1 MTPDRYNRQNSYDR
15 SGGYT
20 SARPRVSRQARR
32 AARRRRQIMRVC
44 VVLCILLV
52 LLLLAGAVFALIER
66 APASTPAPSVEPP
79 AQSLPV
85 PESEPE
91 EAAEVPAE
99 PEYTLHTTPATAQVD
114 ASFPSQYVIL
124 ADLETGE
131 ILAQREAT
139 ARISPASMTKILTL
153 LVAVEHIDDLDAAF
167 TMTQAMEDYCF
178 ANSCSVVGYKVGEQ
192 ASLRE
197 LLYGC
202 IMNSGA
208 DACLGLA
215 EAAAGSHE
223 AFLGLMNEK
232 LEELGLAETAHF
244 TNCVGLYDPE
254 HYCTVADMALML
266 KAALENDLCREVL
279 SARTTSTAPT
289 PEHPE
294 EQHMSNWFI
303 RRVED
308 QDTGGVKVFC
318 GKTGYVEQAGFC
330 AASCGEA
337 PDGRRYLCVTADSTG
352 TWQSIYDH
360 AALYKTYVG
369 E

>member
-1 MTPDRYNRQNSYDR
+1 MAPDRYDRHDSYDR

-20 SARPRVSRQARR
+20 STRPRMSRQARR
-32 AARRRRQIMRVC
+32 AARRRRQILRVC

-66 APASTPAPSVEPP
+66 APDSAPVPSVEPP
-79 AQSLPV
+79 AQSLPA
-85 PESEPE
+85 PEPE
-91 EAAEVPAE
+91 PE
-99 PEYTLHTTPATAQVD
+99 PEDPVEPTYTLHTTPATAQVED
-114 ASFPSQYVIL
+114 SFPSQYVIL

-139 ARISPASMTKILTL
+139 TKISPASMTKIMTL
-153 LVAVEHIDDLDAAF
+153 LEAVEHIDDLDATF
-167 TMTQAMEDYCF
+167 TMTQEMEEYCF
-178 ANSCSVVGYKVGEQ
+178 ANQCTVVGYKVGEQ

-215 EAAAGSHE
+215 QAAAGSHE
-223 AFLGLMNEK
+223 AFVALMNEK
-232 LEELGLAETAHF
+232 LEELGLAETSHF

-266 KAALENDLCREVL
+266 KAALENDLCRDVL
-279 SARTTSTAPT
+279 SARTTSIAPT

-294 EQHMSNWFI
+294 EQYMSNWFI

-308 QDTGGVKVFC
+308 QDTGGVNVFC
-318 GKTGYVEQAGFC
+318 GKTGYVEQAGYC

-337 PDGRRYLCVTADSTG
+337 SDGRLYLCVTGHSTG

-360 AALYKTYVG
+360 AALYRTYIG